1 MTALDKASDL
11 RNRLHVIRFAAA
23 FAVGADENN
32 CRDFI
37 QCIMTELIQIDDG
50 LDDLI
55 DDIDQLELEN
65 LHYSK

>member
-1 MTALDKASDL
+1 MTALDKARDL

-23 FAVGADENN
+23 FAEGADENS

-55 DDIDQLELEN
+55 SDIDQVEIEN
-65 LHYSK
+65 FKLQK

>member
-23 FAVGADENN
+23 FAVTADENT

-37 QCIMTELIQIDDG
+37 HCILSELVRIDDG
-50 LDDLI
+50 LDELLS
-55 DDIDQLELEN
+55 DIDQIEIDNFKGL
-65 LHYSK
+65 